1 MTYIPEHFKIQELVS
16 RDMFIR
22 NQHQPHRLW
31 LLFDMYLLQEADR
44 LRKRYGACY
53 INNWHNGGKLDQ
65 CGFRDSPNPKNDV
78 SQHRFGRALDLHFVK
93 ADNEEVRQELI
104 KDCQQ
109 GRNEIIKGIELKVPW
124 LHIDIRNSDK
134 LFLFNP

>member
-22 NQHQPHRLW
+22 NQHQPHKLW

-53 INNWHNGGKLDQ
+53 VNNWHNGGNLQ
-65 CGFRDSPNPKNDV
+65 GCGFREERKATDF
-78 SQHRFGRALDLHFVK
+78 SQHHFGRALDLHFVK
-93 ADNEEVRQELI
+93 VTAEEVRQELI

-109 GRNEIIKGIELKVPW
+109 GRNEIIKGIELKVSW
-124 LHIDIRNSDK
+124 LHIDTRNSDK
-134 LFLFNP
+134 LFLFSA